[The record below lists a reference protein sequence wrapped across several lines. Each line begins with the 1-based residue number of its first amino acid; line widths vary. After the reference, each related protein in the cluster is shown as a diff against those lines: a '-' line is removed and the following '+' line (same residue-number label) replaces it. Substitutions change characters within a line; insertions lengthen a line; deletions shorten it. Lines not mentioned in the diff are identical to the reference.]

1 MRQLYP
7 HAADN
12 VDPATLYD
20 RLRRV
25 GPRRPGVRENM
36 IASADGASSA
46 GGLSGALGGPVDQ
59 ALFATL
65 RSLADV
71 VVVGAGTMRA
81 EGYGPARLGLELQT
95 ARQRRG
101 LPAVPP
107 IAVVTRSCRLDWQS
121 AFFTEA
127 EQRPVVITVASA
139 EAGDRRRAEDVA
151 EVIVAGERNVDLGQA
166 LAALAAQGA
175 ENVLAE
181 GGPSLN
187 AQLLVDDLIDEL
199 CLTVSP
205 TLLGG
210 GTGRIVT
217 GGGVH
222 PPVPLILAHV
232 AEEDDFLFL
241 RYRRRP

>member
-1 MRQLYP
+1 
-7 HAADN
+7 
-12 VDPATLYD
+12 
-20 RLRRV
+20 
-25 GPRRPGVRENM
+25 M

-46 GGLSGALGGPVDQ
+46 GGLSGALGGPGDK

-81 EGYGPARLGLELQT
+81 EGYRPARLGPELRA
-95 ARQRRG
+95 ARQARG

-107 IAVVTRSCRLDWQS
+107 IAVVTRSCRLGWR
-121 AFFTEA
+121 APFFTEA

-151 EVIVAGERNVDLGQA
+151 DVIVAGEQHVDLARA
-166 LAALAAQGA
+166 LAALAARGA
-175 ENVLAE
+175 ENVLVE

-187 AQLLVDDLIDEL
+187 AQLLVGELIDEL

-210 GTGRIVT
+210 DARRIATGEALQR
-217 GGGVH
+217 
-222 PPVPLILAHV
+222 PFPLILAHV
-232 AEEDDFLFL
+232 AEEDGFLFL

>member
-1 MRQLYP
+1 
-7 HAADN
+7 
-12 VDPATLYD
+12 
-20 RLRRV
+20 
-25 GPRRPGVRENM
+25 M

-46 GGLSGALGGPVDQ
+46 GGLSGALGGTADK

-81 EGYGPARLGLELQT
+81 EGYGPARLGPDLRA
-95 ARQRRG
+95 ARQARG
-101 LPAVPP
+101 LSPVPP
-107 IAVVTRSCRLDWQS
+107 IAVITRSCRLEWRS
-121 AFFTEA
+121 PFFTEA
-127 EQRPVVITVASA
+127 EQRPVMITVASA
-139 EAGDRRRAEDVA
+139 EAGDRRRAADVA
-151 EVIVAGERNVDLGQA
+151 DVIVVGEQHVDLARA
-166 LAALAAQGA
+166 LAALAARGA
-175 ENVLAE
+175 EHVLVE

-187 AQLLVDDLIDEL
+187 AQLAAAELIDEL

-210 GTGRIVT
+210 DARRIVAGT
-217 GGGVH
+217 ALH
-222 PPVPLILAHV
+222 RPCPLFLAHV